1 MIKVTPLH
9 PHVGAE
15 VKGVDLTRPVGG
27 DVLSAIIEAFNR
39 HAVLVFPGQAISN
52 EHQIAFTRN
61 FGPLETASDFAGNG
75 RRIAEPQVVDISN
88 LDKHGH
94 LLTTDDR
101 LRFFNLGN
109 QLWHT
114 DSTYKYVTS
123 IASLLSAREVP
134 PEKGETEFA
143 DMRAAYDALSPALQA
158 ELEHLVAE
166 HSIFYSRSLIDF
178 QKAHFNDAIYAK
190 YPPVRQVMVRR
201 HPGSQRMTLFLG
213 SHASHVIGWPIDKGR
228 KLIAELMA
236 VATRP
241 EFVYRHRWK
250 VHDLVMWDNRCT
262 MHRARPYDDLLHRR
276 VMHRTTVQDI
286 GNTVDVA
293 CAEGRP
299 LQLDAAA

>member
-1 MIKVTPLH
+1 MITVTPLH

-15 VKGVDLTRPVGG
+15 VKGVDLRTPLPPETVR
-27 DVLSAIIEAFNR
+27 AIVEAFDR
-39 HAVLVFPGQAISN
+39 HAVLVFPGQAITN
-52 EHQIAFTRN
+52 EQQVAFTRN

-75 RRIAEPQVVDISN
+75 RRIAEPEVVDISN
-88 LDKHGH
+88 LDKHGNM
-94 LLTTDDR
+94 LSSDDR

-143 DMRAAYDALSPALQA
+143 DMRAAYDALSPALKA
-158 ELEHLVAE
+158 ELAELVAE
-166 HSIFYSRSLIDF
+166 HSIYYSRSLIDF
-178 QKAHFNDAIYAK
+178 QKAQFNDAIYTK

-201 HPGSQRMTLFLG
+201 HPGSGRLTLFLG
-213 SHASHVIGWPIDKGR
+213 AHASHVIGWPIEKGR

-241 EFVYRHRWK
+241 EFVYRHHWK

-262 MHRARPYDDLLHRR
+262 MHRARPYDDLVHRR
-276 VMHRTTVQDI
+276 VLHRTTVQDI

-293 CAEGRP
+293 RHEGRP
-299 LQLDAAA
+299 LRLDVAA

>member
-1 MIKVTPLH
+1 MISVTLLH
-9 PHVGAE
+9 PHIGAE
-15 VKGVDLTRPVGG
+15 IRGVDLTRPLAADELG
-27 DVLSAIIEAFNR
+27 AITDAFNR
-39 HAVLVFPGQAISN
+39 HAVLVFPGQGISN
-52 EHQIAFTRN
+52 EQQIAFTRN
-61 FGPLETASDFAGNG
+61 FGPLETASDFAGSG
-75 RRIAEPQVVDISN
+75 RRIAQPEVVDISN
-88 LDKHGH
+88 LDRHGNM
-94 LLTTDDR
+94 LTADDR

-134 PEKGETEFA
+134 PENGETEFA
-143 DMRAAYDALSPALQA
+143 DMRAAYDALPPALQA
-158 ELEHLVAE
+158 ELEDLVAE

-178 QKAHFNDAIYAK
+178 QKAQFNDAIYTK

-201 HPGSQRMTLFLG
+201 HPGSHRMTLFLG

-236 VATRP
+236 VATQP
-241 EFVYRHRWK
+241 EFVYHHRWK
-250 VHDLVMWDNRCT
+250 AQDLVMWDNRCT
-262 MHRARPYDDLLHRR
+262 MHRARPYDDLVHRR

-293 CAEGRP
+293 RAEGRP
-299 LQLDAAA
+299 LRLDAAA

>member
-1 MIKVTPLH
+1 MITVTPLH

-15 VKGVDLTRPVGG
+15 VRGVDLRAPVPAEVVG
-27 DVLSAIIEAFNR
+27 VITEAFNT
-39 HAVLVFPGQAISN
+39 HAVLVFPSQAITN
-52 EHQIAFTRN
+52 EQQIAFTRN
-61 FGPLETASDFAGNG
+61 FGPLETASDFAGAG
-75 RRIAEPQVVDISN
+75 RRIAEPEVVDISN
-88 LDKHGH
+88 LDKHGDM
-94 LLTTDDR
+94 LSGDDR

-143 DMRAAYDALSPALQA
+143 DMRAAYDALSPAVKA
-158 ELEHLVAE
+158 EIEDLVAE
-166 HSIFYSRSLIDF
+166 HSIYYSRSLIDF
-178 QKAHFNDAIYAK
+178 QKAQFNDAIYTK

-201 HPGSQRMTLFLG
+201 HPGSQRLTLFLG
-213 SHASHVIGWPIDKGR
+213 AHASHVIGWPIEKGR

-241 EFVYRHRWK
+241 EFVYRHHWR

-262 MHRARPYDDLLHRR
+262 MHRARPYDDLMHRR
-276 VMHRTTVQDI
+276 VLHRTTVQDV

-293 CAEGRP
+293 RAAGRP
-299 LQLDAAA
+299 LKLDAAA